1 MNVNVNVDMGDGRWT
16 RKRARAVH
24 IVEYDMGGYDMYK
37 VNAGCE
43 GSCLTRAGLHGAR
56 PDERRRVKREMGWRN
71 ERGLPGVEDGL
82 GRSARASEEEEEGRG
97 STGL

>member
-1 MNVNVNVDMGDGRWT
+1 MDKESVH
-16 RKRARAVH
+16 ARSTWW
-24 IVEYDMGGYDMYK
+24 EYDMGGYDTYK

-71 ERGLPGVEDGL
+71 ERELPGVEDGL
-82 GRSARASEEEEEGRG
+82 GRSVRASEGEEEGRGRG